1 MNVLYKIREGL
12 AVRLI
17 HAVLP
22 FNKSILMRPTLDK
35 NINKFYCVRFVGANR
50 SRYRPGKSFLNFPCD
65 TKPQLP
71 VWKAFASFQRK
82 P

>member
-1 MNVLYKIREGL
+1 
-12 AVRLI
+12 
-17 HAVLP
+17 
-22 FNKSILMRPTLDK
+22 MRPTLDK

-71 VWKAFASFQRK
+71 MWKAFASFQRK